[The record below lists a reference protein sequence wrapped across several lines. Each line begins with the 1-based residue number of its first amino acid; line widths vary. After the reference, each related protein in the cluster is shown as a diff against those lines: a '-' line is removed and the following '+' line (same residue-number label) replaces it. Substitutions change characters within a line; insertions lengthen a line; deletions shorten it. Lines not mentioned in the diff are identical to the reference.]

1 MSSEINICSIFSGFV
16 FDICFLR
23 VFIKKNT
30 HTLSTNTRNTEHAG
44 FYVLFVSVSEFLV
57 LYKKN
62 GSRSNLRFFSSKV
75 FWRK

>member
-44 FYVLFVSVSEFLV
+44 FYVLFVSVSEVSEYLFGWIL
-57 LYKKN
+57 KAIIRQQIEIKI
-62 GSRSNLRFFSSKV
+62 SI
-75 FWRK
+75 